1 VSKITTFWSK
11 VGYNR
16 IAVRARRPRNLRRYS
31 ATDVRTIL
39 GESEQLLE
47 GAPRE
52 HVGQTQERT
61 NGCDASACALADS
74 SYTVSMSHH
83 TARESY
89 RRLSERVNRFPQ
101 GAPPTALLFE
111 ILEVLFTPAEAELV
125 ALLPIK
131 PFTAETAARLWKKS
145 ETEARNVLEALASRG
160 MMLDIDSS
168 HGQKFVM
175 PPPMAGFFE
184 FSMMRVGDHYDQ
196 KLLAELFYQYLNVE
210 EDFVKA
216 LFATGETQIGRVFVN
231 ERALSSENTLHVL
244 DYERASHVVET
255 ASHIGVGTCY
265 CRHKASH
272 LGRNCEAP
280 MDICMTFNSTA
291 SSLTK
296 HKIVRRVDKA
306 ECRDL
311 LAQARDRNL
320 VQFGE
325 NVRERVSF
333 VCNCCGCCCEA
344 MLAAKRFAVL
354 HPISTTNFL
363 PEIVAD
369 KCSGCMKCA
378 NVCPVEAMGMV
389 SAGDPHR
396 HKRKKAKVNKEICLG
411 CGVCARVCDKQAI
424 ELQQRGQ
431 RVITP
436 VNTAHRTVVMA
447 IERGKL
453 QDLIFDN
460 QALASHRAMAAI
472 LGVILKLPP
481 LKQVMASQQMK
492 SRYLDGL
499 LSRHHSK
506 HPEA

>member
-1 VSKITTFWSK
+1 VWDPSLIIGTYIVKS
-11 VGYNR
+11 
-16 IAVRARRPRNLRRYS
+16 RAEL
-31 ATDVRTIL
+31 
-39 GESEQLLE
+39 EKLLE
-47 GAPRE
+47 GARRKFLAYKEQRP
-52 HVGQTQERT
+52 VMP
-61 NGCDASACALADS
+61 ALFVLADS
-74 SYTVSMSHH
+74 SYAISMSHH

-89 RRLSERVNRFPQ
+89 RKLSERINRFPQ
-101 GAPPTALLFE
+101 GAPPTELLFQ

-131 PFTAETAARLWKKS
+131 PFTAETAARLWRKA
-145 ETEARNVLEALASRG
+145 EAEARNILEALAARG
-160 MMLDIDSS
+160 MMLDIDSRS
-168 HGQKFVM
+168 GQMFVM

-184 FSMMRVGDHYDQ
+184 FSMMRIGDHYDQ

-216 LFATGETQIGRVFVN
+216 LFATGGTQVGRVFVN
-231 ERALSSENTLHVL
+231 ESVLTTENTLHVL
-244 DYERASHVVET
+244 DYERASQVVET
-255 ASHIGVGTCY
+255 ASHIGIGTCY

-272 LGRNCEAP
+272 LGCSCDAP

-291 SSLTK
+291 SSLIK
-296 HKIVRRVDKA
+296 HGIARRVDKV
-306 ECRDL
+306 ECHDL
-311 LAQARDRNL
+311 LTQARDRNL

-344 MLAAKRFAVL
+344 MLAVKRFAVL

-363 PEIVAD
+363 PAIADD

-378 NVCPVEAMGMV
+378 DVCPVEAMGMV
-389 SAGDPHR
+389 SAGDPRH
-396 HKRKKAKVNKEICLG
+396 HKRKKAKVNEEICLG
-411 CGVCARVCDKQAI
+411 CGVCSRVCDKRAI
-424 ELQQRGQ
+424 ELKQRGQ

-492 SRYLDGL
+492 SRYLDNL
-499 LSRHHSK
+499 LSSRKSK
-506 HPEA
+506 RAEA